1 MGIEDQPST
10 DIDSAVRR
18 RLLHTALR
26 NATRSVWMLLVA
38 MALIAVFG
46 WLADRPLAGVL
57 AAAVGGVAA
66 LMRRHLAHR
75 HALAPPQTEA
85 EMAGVVRRLDATA
98 VAVGLMWAA
107 CTFAVYPALGETART
122 LYLVMVCGSIAYSAQ
137 FMAMAGRS
145 FAWLTLLQVGAVSVA
160 SLVFEPVRSV
170 PLALIAPLYGLA
182 MLNASRE
189 LRATITESLRRGL
202 EAEAVNATLQRAKQA
217 ADAASIAKSQFL
229 ATMSHEMRTPMN
241 GILGALDLMRDTP
254 LDKRQRSLVRTAV
267 ASGESLLCIIDDVLD
282 HSTIESGKLKL
293 DPAPMSVHAVA
304 ASAAALLRSTAE
316 QRRLKVDL
324 QIQPDVPDAVIGDAS
339 RLKQVLLNLVGNGIK
354 FTERGGVSLRLS
366 RANAPP
372 GLCGVR
378 FEVVDTG
385 IGIPAQAIPKLFQPF
400 SQVDATRSRSHGGTG
415 LGLSI
420 SQRIVEAM
428 GGRITVESAE
438 RQGSRF
444 SFTLTLP
451 PGPEPGMFL
460 PGSQDSGL
468 MPLAPVPAAA
478 LDGRVLLVEDNPVNR
493 LIAAEMLKSF
503 GLDVVEAEDGQQAL
517 AQIDGQH
524 FDLVLM
530 DIQMPVLDGYAAT
543 QRIREREGRLRL
555 ARVPIVALTANAFDE
570 DAALSLAAGMDAHLS
585 KPYTREQLRTLLEQ
599 WL

>member
-1 MGIEDQPST
+1 MGTEDQPST

-18 RLLHTALR
+18 RLLHTALS

-38 MALIAVFG
+38 MAFVAVLG
-46 WLADRPLAGVL
+46 WLSERPLAGAA
-57 AAAVGGVAA
+57 AAAVGGTAA
-66 LMRRHLAHR
+66 LMRRHLARR
-75 HALAPPQTEA
+75 HTAAPPESEA
-85 EMAGVVRRLDATA
+85 DMVRVERWLDATA
-98 VAVGLMWAA
+98 VAVGLMWAV
-107 CTFAVYPALGETART
+107 CTFAVYPALDESART

-145 FAWLTLLQVGAVSVA
+145 FAWLTVLQVGAIVVA
-160 SLVFEPVRSV
+160 SLTLAQVRSV
-170 PLALIAPLYGLA
+170 ALAVIAPLYGIA
-182 MLNASRE
+182 MLNAARE
-189 LRATITESLRRGL
+189 MRTTITESLRRSL
-202 EAEAVNATLQRAKQA
+202 EAEAVNLSLQRAKQA

-324 QIQPDVPDAVIGDAS
+324 QIHPEVPDAVIGDAS

-354 FTERGGVSLRLS
+354 FTERGGVTLRLS
-366 RANAPP
+366 RAPAPP
-372 GLCGVR
+372 GFCGVH
-378 FEVVDTG
+378 FEVADTG
-385 IGIPAQAIPKLFQPF
+385 IGIPVQAVPKLFQPF

-420 SQRIVEAM
+420 SQRIVGEM
-428 GGRITVESAE
+428 GGRISVASTEG
-438 RQGSRF
+438 RGSCF
-444 SFTLTLP
+444 SFTLALP
-451 PGPEPGMFL
+451 PGPDPGL
-460 PGSQDSGL
+460 LSAPPPDSGL
-468 MPLAPVPAAA
+468 MPLAPAPALA
-478 LDGRVLLVEDNPVNR
+478 GRVLLVEDNPVNR

-503 GLDVVEAEDGQQAL
+503 GLIVVEAEDGQQAL
-517 AQIDGQH
+517 AIIDHQH

-543 QRIREREGRLRL
+543 QLMRDREARLRL

-570 DAALSLAAGMDAHLS
+570 DAAQSLAAGMDGHLS
-585 KPYTREQLRTLLEQ
+585 KPYTREQLRALLTQ

>member
-1 MGIEDQPST
+1 MGNEDQPST

-26 NATRSVWMLLVA
+26 NATRSIWMLLAA
-38 MALIAVFG
+38 MALVVLLG
-46 WLADRPLAGVL
+46 WLGGRPLAGGV

-66 LMRRHLAHR
+66 LMRLQLARR
-75 HALAPPQTEA
+75 HASEPPRSNA
-85 EMAGVVRRLDATA
+85 ETARVVQWLDVSAA
-98 VAVGLMWAA
+98 AVGLMWAL
-107 CTFAVYPALGETART
+107 CTFTVYPALDETART

-145 FAWLTLLQVGAVSVA
+145 FTWLTLLQVGSIVVV
-160 SLVFEPVRSV
+160 SLVLDPVRSAA
-170 PLALIAPLYGLA
+170 LAAIAPLYGLA

-189 LRATITESLRRGL
+189 LRTTVTESLRRGL
-202 EAEAVNATLQRAKQA
+202 EAEAVNTTLQRAKQA

-254 LDKRQRSLVRTAV
+254 LDKRQRALVRTAV

-293 DPAPMSVHAVA
+293 DPTPMSMHAVA

-316 QRRLKVDL
+316 QRGLKVDL
-324 QIQPDVPDAVIGDAS
+324 QIEADVPDAVVGDAS

-354 FTERGGVSLRLS
+354 FTERGGVTLRLS
-366 RANAPP
+366 RAPAPQ
-372 GLCGVR
+372 GMCGVR
-378 FEVVDTG
+378 FEVADTG
-385 IGIPAQAIPKLFQPF
+385 IGIPAQAVPKLFQPF

-420 SQRIVEAM
+420 SQRIVAAM
-428 GGRITVESAE
+428 GGRITVDSVEG
-438 RQGSRF
+438 RGSRF
-444 SFTLTLP
+444 SFTLALP
-451 PGPEPGMFL
+451 PGPDPGFVNAAA
-460 PGSQDSGL
+460 PDSGL
-468 MPLAPVPAAA
+468 MPLDAAPT
-478 LDGRVLLVEDNPVNR
+478 LQGRVLLVEDNPVNR
-493 LIAAEMLKSF
+493 LIAAEMLKSC

-517 AQIDGQH
+517 ETIDREH

-530 DIQMPVLDGYAAT
+530 DIQMPVLDGYEAT
-543 QRIREREGRLRL
+543 QRIREREARLRL

-585 KPYTREQLRTLLEQ
+585 KPYTREQLRALLKQ

>member
-1 MGIEDQPST
+1 MGIETQPST

-38 MALIAVFG
+38 MLLVAVLG
-46 WLADRPLAGVL
+46 WLAHRPLAGAL

-66 LMRRHLAHR
+66 LMRRWLERR
-75 HALAPPQTEA
+75 HAAQPPETEA
-85 EMAGVVRRLDATA
+85 EMLGVARWLDATA
-98 VAVGLMWAA
+98 VAVGLMWAV

-145 FAWLTLLQVGAVSVA
+145 FAWLTALQVGAIVAA
-160 SLVFEPVRSV
+160 SLLLEPVRSI

-182 MLNASRE
+182 MLNAARE
-189 LRATITESLRRGL
+189 LRTTITESLRRGL
-202 EAEAVNATLQRAKQA
+202 EAEAVNVSLQRAKQA

-241 GILGALDLMRDTP
+241 GILGALDLMRETP

-293 DPAPMSVHAVA
+293 DPAPMSLHAVA

-316 QRRLKVDL
+316 QRRLKVEL
-324 QIQPDVPDAVIGDAS
+324 QIDADVPDPVIGDAS

-354 FTERGGVSLRLS
+354 FTEQGGVNVRLS
-366 RANAPP
+366 RATAPP

-378 FEVVDTG
+378 FEVADTG

-415 LGLSI
+415 LGLAI

-438 RQGSRF
+438 RRGSRF
-444 SFTLTLP
+444 AFSLLLP
-451 PGPEPGMFL
+451 PSPDPLPIGPP
-460 PGSQDSGL
+460 PQDSGL
-468 MPLAPVPAAA
+468 MPLDTAPT
-478 LDGRVLLVEDNPVNR
+478 LQGRVLLVEDNPVNR

-503 GLDVVEAEDGQQAL
+503 GLNVVEAEDGQQAL
-517 AQIDGQH
+517 TRIDGQH

-543 QRIREREGRLRL
+543 QRIREREARLRL

-585 KPYTREQLRTLLEQ
+585 KPYTREQLRALLAQ

>member
-1 MGIEDQPST
+1 MGIEIQPST

-38 MALIAVFG
+38 MLLVAVLG
-46 WLADRPLAGVL
+46 WLAQRPLAGAL

-66 LMRRHLAHR
+66 LMRHWLERR
-75 HALAPPQTEA
+75 HAERPPETGA
-85 EMAGVVRRLDATA
+85 EMTRVVRWLDATA
-98 VAVGLMWAA
+98 IAVGLMWAV

-145 FAWLTLLQVGAVSVA
+145 FAWLTALQVGAIVVV
-160 SLVFEPVRSV
+160 SLVLEPVRSI
-170 PLALIAPLYGLA
+170 PLAVIAPLYGLA
-182 MLNASRE
+182 MLNAARE
-189 LRATITESLRRGL
+189 LRTTITESLRRGL
-202 EAEAVNATLQRAKQA
+202 EAEAVNASLQRAKQA

-241 GILGALDLMRDTP
+241 GILGALDLMRETP

-293 DPAPMSVHAVA
+293 DPGPMSLHAVA

-316 QRRLKVDL
+316 QRRLTVDL
-324 QIQPDVPDAVIGDAS
+324 QIQPEVPDAVIGDAS
-339 RLKQVLLNLVGNGIK
+339 RLKQVLLNLIGNGIK
-354 FTERGGVSLRLS
+354 FTERGGVSLRLA
-366 RANAPP
+366 RAPAPP

-385 IGIPAQAIPKLFQPF
+385 IGIPPLAVPKLFQPF

-444 SFTLTLP
+444 MFTLALP
-451 PGPEPGMFL
+451 PAPDPVPMAPPPL
-460 PGSQDSGL
+460 DSGL
-468 MPLAPVPAAA
+468 MPLDAAPA
-478 LDGRVLLVEDNPVNR
+478 LQGRVLLVEDNPVNR

-517 AQIDGQH
+517 ARIDGQH

-543 QRIREREGRLRL
+543 QRIREREARLRT

-585 KPYTREQLRTLLEQ
+585 KPYTREQLRALLAQ

>member
-1 MGIEDQPST
+1 MGIETQPST

-38 MALIAVFG
+38 MLLVAALG
-46 WLADRPLAGVL
+46 WLAHRPLAGAL

-66 LMRRHLAHR
+66 LMRRWLERR
-75 HALAPPQTEA
+75 HAAQPPETEA
-85 EMAGVVRRLDATA
+85 EMLGVARWLDATA
-98 VAVGLMWAA
+98 VAVGLMWAV

-145 FAWLTLLQVGAVSVA
+145 FAWLTALQVGAIVAA
-160 SLVFEPVRSV
+160 SLLLEPVRSI

-182 MLNASRE
+182 MLNAARE
-189 LRATITESLRRGL
+189 LRTTITESLRRGL
-202 EAEAVNATLQRAKQA
+202 EAEAVNVSLQRAKQA

-241 GILGALDLMRDTP
+241 GILGALDLMRETP

-293 DPAPMSVHAVA
+293 DPAPMSLHAVA

-316 QRRLKVDL
+316 QRRLKVEL
-324 QIQPDVPDAVIGDAS
+324 QIDADVPDAVIGDAS

-354 FTERGGVSLRLS
+354 FTEKGGVSVRLS
-366 RANAPP
+366 RATAPP

-378 FEVVDTG
+378 FEVADTG

-415 LGLSI
+415 LGLAI

-444 SFTLTLP
+444 AFSLLLP
-451 PGPEPGMFL
+451 PSPDPLPIGPP
-460 PGSQDSGL
+460 PQDSGL
-468 MPLAPVPAAA
+468 MPLDTAPT
-478 LDGRVLLVEDNPVNR
+478 LQGRVLLVEDNPVNR

-503 GLDVVEAEDGQQAL
+503 GLNVVEAEDGQQAL
-517 AQIDGQH
+517 TRIDGQH

-543 QRIREREGRLRL
+543 QRIREREARLRL

-585 KPYTREQLRTLLEQ
+585 KPYTREQLRALLAQ